1 MRDGY
6 RVLDADSHVMEPGGL
21 FGGAVPAG
29 RSVVD
34 LPPTTPVLLRGR
46 LDRAA
51 DQVQHGFD
59 PPSYLR
65 AMDAEGIDAAVLY
78 PSLGLWVPFAP
89 ELDAAASARACDAYN
104 EWVAQ
109 YCSHAPGRLAAAAL
123 VPTIDPQRAARTARR
138 AAELGLVA
146 VVMRPNFRY
155 GRNPGDRA
163 YDPLYEVC
171 EETGLPLAVH
181 EGLGLRGPTIGSDRF
196 DGYALRH
203 SCSHPM
209 EQMCALGSLV
219 FDGALERH
227 PRLRV
232 GFLES
237 GTGWLPFWLARL
249 ADHQELLRDTECRH
263 LSLTPAEY
271 FARQCSICAD
281 PDDELVGVVAG
292 RVGADHLMVATDF
305 PHPEA
310 RYPEAVSTFLA
321 TAQAVGLPADAVA
334 TMLWDTPAGFYGLAE
349 RFGASRAGAGTAA
362 ASPAGQPTG
371 GAGCGEQVPDAL
383 DGVAVN
389 LTVTGG
395 SDGDRT
401 LSVAGEPGGL
411 VVSGGRADPA
421 AATLMFPADLARAI
435 LVDGDR
441 EAAMQGFAAGRIQ
454 VEGDMTCLLA
464 LQQVVAARGRVQ
476 AQLHEHFRALR

>member
-1 MRDGY
+1 MRDHY

-21 FGGAVPAG
+21 FGDAVEPG
-29 RSVVD
+29 RSVLD
-34 LPPTTPVLLRGR
+34 LPSTTPVLLRGR
-46 LDRAA
+46 LDRIA

-59 PPSYLR
+59 AASYLR

-78 PSLGLWVPFAP
+78 PSLGLWVPFQP
-89 ELDAAASARACDAYN
+89 ELDAAAGSRACETYN
-104 EWVAQ
+104 EWVAE
-109 YCSHAPGRLAAAAL
+109 YCSHAPGRLAAAAI

-146 VVMRPNFRY
+146 VVMRPNFLY
-155 GRNPGDRA
+155 GRNPGDQA
-163 YDPLYEVC
+163 YDPLYDVL
-171 EETGLPLAVH
+171 EETGLPLAIH
-181 EGLGLRGPTIGSDRF
+181 EGLGLRVPTIGSDRF
-196 DGYALRH
+196 DSYLLRH

-249 ADHQELLRDTECRH
+249 ADHQELMRDSECRH

-271 FARQCSICAD
+271 FARQCVICAD
-281 PDDELVGVVAG
+281 PDDELAASVTS
-292 RVGADHLMVATDF
+292 RIGADHVMVASDF

-310 RYPEAVSTFLA
+310 RYPEAVDTFLA
-321 TAQAVGLPADAVA
+321 TARAGGLSGDAVA
-334 TMLWDTPAGFYGLAE
+334 AMLWATPAGFYRLEE
-349 RFGASRAGAGTAA
+349 RFGAGRAEPVPGA
-362 ASPAGQPTG
+362 AG
-371 GAGCGEQVPDAL
+371 EEVPGAL

-395 SDGDRT
+395 VDGDRT
-401 LSVAGEPGGL
+401 VAVSGGPGGL
-411 VVSGGRADPA
+411 VVSEGPATPA
-421 AATLMFPADLARAI
+421 AATLTFPSDLARAI

-441 EAAMQGFAAGRIQ
+441 EAAMQGFTAGRIQ
-454 VEGDMTCLLA
+454 VDGDMSCLLA
-464 LQQVVAARGRVQ
+464 LQQVVAAQGRVQ
-476 AQLHEHFRALR
+476 AQLHEYLRAWTRGP